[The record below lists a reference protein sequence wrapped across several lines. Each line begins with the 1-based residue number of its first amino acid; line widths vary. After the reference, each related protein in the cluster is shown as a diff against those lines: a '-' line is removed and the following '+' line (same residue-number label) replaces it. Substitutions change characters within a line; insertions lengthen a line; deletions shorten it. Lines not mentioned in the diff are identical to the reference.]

1 VATPR
6 PQSPHAELPPA
17 PPWARAP
24 RRPTRPRRDPLTQE
38 AIVEAALAVLDA
50 DGLDNL
56 SMRHIAK
63 TLDTG
68 AATLYWH
75 VGSKDGLLDLMFDH
89 IIGEQPVPAPDPE
102 RWEEQIREVA
112 RTMRATILRHRDVV
126 RLSIGR
132 IPMGPNAL
140 CYADRLLAILL
151 AGGIPEPLAVAGH
164 RLLFSI
170 VNGFTMDE
178 TGQGGRPP
186 ADQPGPEEAA
196 ATAREYVS
204 SLPSDRFPH
213 LVRLADHFAGP
224 DLDAQFEL
232 LLDLFVDGLAQRAR
246 S

>member
-1 VATPR
+1 VTGS
-6 PQSPHAELPPA
+6 PQNPDTELPS
-17 PPWARAP
+17 PPWTRAP
-24 RRPTRPRRDPLTQE
+24 RRRPARRRRDPLTQE

-50 DGLDNL
+50 DGLEGL
-56 SMRHIAK
+56 SMRYIAK

-75 VGSKDGLLDLMFDH
+75 VGSKDGLLDLIFDH
-89 IIGEQPVPAPDPE
+89 IIGEQPVPDPDPA
-102 RWEEQIREVA
+102 RWQEQVREVA

-132 IPMGPNAL
+132 VPMGPNAL
-140 CYADRLLAILL
+140 LYADRLLAILL
-151 AGGIPEPLAVAGH
+151 AGGIPEPLAVVGQ

-178 TGQGGRPP
+178 TGQGGEPP
-186 ADQPGPEEAA
+186 ADQPGPDE
-196 ATAREYVS
+196 ATAMVREYIS

-213 LVRLADHFAGP
+213 LVRVADHFAGP
-224 DLDAQFEL
+224 DRDAQFEL
-232 LLDLFVDGLAQRAR
+232 LLDFYIDGLAHRAR